1 MFFQLRLKK
10 GNIKKEDLMLQP
22 DRNGLLTNKA
32 KTIAM
37 RDSFMAKQFNNALGV
52 NEYQP
57 DATPE
62 QVGALAER
70 LERSRQ
76 MTGGKAT
83 NLKDLENRYKQPDKP
98 IIKKKKISTPIEP
111 VKIDYKPFI
120 PIQRPEQDPEMIAR
134 ERRFN
139 QMQDEM
145 NREKW
150 KRNNTGVAGLMGG
163 VPKYYGK

>member
-1 MFFQLRLKK
+1 
-10 GNIKKEDLMLQP
+10 
-22 DRNGLLTNKA
+22 
-32 KTIAM
+32 M

-52 NEYQP
+52 KDYQP
-57 DATPE
+57 EATPE

-98 IIKKKKISTPIEP
+98 FIKKKKISTPIEP